1 MWHTRFACVACQI
14 EAKKTHASRVRHER
28 LNMFQVHEVTK
39 IYRRREQEVVAFKAC
54 ALAITQGEYVAVVGP
69 SGSGKTTLLSIL
81 GGMLSPDCGQVLFD
95 GESLYDLP
103 IAERTK
109 RRRERIGFVFQTF
122 NLVPYLTALENVQ
135 VPLFLNDVAKAEQE
149 ERAMALLGQVG
160 LGNRLDHKPSELS
173 TGQQQRVALARTL
186 ANNPSVILADEPT
199 GNLDPDSREAVLAM
213 FDQFVREG
221 RTIVMVT
228 HDPAA
233 ALRATRRLTLRDG
246 EVQETLVRN
255 AA

>member
-1 MWHTRFACVACQI
+1 
-14 EAKKTHASRVRHER
+14 
-28 LNMFQVHEVTK
+28 MFHLQDITK
-39 IYRRREQEVVAFKAC
+39 VYRRRRQEVVAFKAGS
-54 ALAITQGEYVAVVGP
+54 LDIGLGEYVAVVGP
-69 SGSGKTTLLSIL
+69 SGSGKTTLLSML
-81 GGMLSPDCGQVLFD
+81 GGMLSPDSGKVLFE

-103 IAERTK
+103 IAERTR

-135 VPLFLNDVAKAEQE
+135 VPLFLHGVGKAEQRD
-149 ERAMALLGQVG
+149 RAVALLEQVG
-160 LGNRLDHKPSELS
+160 LGNRIDHKPSELS

-186 ANNPSVILADEPT
+186 ANNPRLILADEPT
-199 GNLDPDSREAVLAM
+199 GNLDPDSREAVLSM
-213 FDQFVREG
+213 FDNFVREG

-233 ALRATRRLTLRDG
+233 AGRAVRRLCLSNG
-246 EVQETLVRN
+246 EVIEATDPNAKN